1 VSPDDP
7 VEAPGS
13 VGPPRL
19 DKATLTVS
27 LYPECGEASIVK
39 GFQESRPR
47 EARPVGIRGAALD
60 PEKSR
65 AASLARTRRQV
76 RRWCTAHKATRL
88 ATLTFADEPDLD
100 GGWEQIE
107 DFRRALDAAG
117 IPQPLIVPQYGSE
130 VGRLH
135 FHCAMP
141 TYVPKH
147 QLERLWPHGFVDVRR
162 ISARS
167 KQGGRKLGGRE
178 QARIAA
184 CYVSAYVTK
193 QPVGATESPDGCC
206 DDSDHASP
214 DRSIAFNRRRYSVPK
229 GTNPQPVRFTC
240 IGDLHD
246 AWTEIQRQCGFPM
259 FEVWRSPVDDPEW
272 RGPPILLLM
281 G

>member
-1 VSPDDP
+1 MHPDP
-7 VEAPGS
+7 VDPQGHAGA
-13 VGPPRL
+13 PRL

-27 LYPECGEASIVK
+27 LYPDCGEASIVK
-39 GFQESRPR
+39 GFQDSRPR
-47 EARPVGIRGAALD
+47 DPNSIGVRGAALD

-65 AASLARTRRQV
+65 ISSLARTRRQV
-76 RRWCTAHKATRL
+76 RRWCTSQKATRL
-88 ATLTFADEPDLD
+88 ATLTFAVEPDLD
-100 GGWEQIE
+100 GGWDLIE
-107 DFRRALDAAG
+107 DFRRGLDAAG

-141 TYVPKH
+141 TYVPKA

-162 ISARS
+162 IGPRS

-184 CYVSAYVTK
+184 AYVSAYVTK
-193 QPVGATESPDGCC
+193 DPGEGRQPPPGS
-206 DDSDHASP
+206 DDAADLAGP

-229 GTNPQPVRFTC
+229 GTNPEPIRFTC
-240 IGDLHD
+240 LGDLYD
-246 AWTEIQRQCGFPM
+246 AWSEIQQQCGFPM